1 MTSSLRRALAIAALG
16 ISVLALLG
24 LLLVARL
31 PDTHGWGEAE
41 NWGHLPLFGVLAL
54 ILLGVSRGLFPT
66 RGREGLRHY
75 LLAFAGAALLGALSE
90 LLQGL
95 AERDLS
101 AGDWAR
107 DLAGAALFLGLA
119 ASFDLRSPMQ
129 RLSPGLR
136 HGLRA
141 ALVAAF
147 LATGLPVAAWALAY
161 AERDRAFPLLL
172 DFESSWESS
181 WERRLLT
188 LQSAEL
194 IAVPPPAGWPA
205 DARGARVGKLTFSPE
220 AATAAEFTGYSG
232 FFIDEPYPDWRGYR
246 VLSFLVFSELSEA
259 VPLSLRIEDV
269 QHQTN
274 NTAPDRF
281 NLEIVARPGLQEIRV
296 PLEAVARAPATRRMD
311 MSAVRIVHLFVIQPK
326 VAFSVYVDAFRLE

>member
-1 MTSSLRRALAIAALG
+1 M
-16 ISVLALLG
+16 LALLW

-31 PDTHGWGEAE
+31 PDTHFWGEAE

-54 ILLGVSRGLFPT
+54 TLLGVSRALFPT
-66 RGREGLRHY
+66 QGRAGLRHY
-75 LLAFAGAALLGALSE
+75 LFAFAAAALLGALSE

-95 AERDLS
+95 IERDRS
-101 AGDWAR
+101 AEDWAR
-107 DLAGAALFLGLA
+107 DLAGAALFLGFA
-119 ASFDLRSPMQ
+119 ASFDPRSPMQ
-129 RLSPGLR
+129 RLSAGLR
-136 HGLRA
+136 HGIRG
-141 ALVAAF
+141 ALVATF
-147 LATGLPVAAWALAY
+147 LATGLPVAGWALAY

-172 DFESSWESS
+172 DFESSWE
-181 WERRLLT
+181 RRFLT

-194 IAVPPPAGWPA
+194 ISVPPPAGWPA
-205 DARGARVGKLTFSPE
+205 SPRGARVGKLSFSPE

-232 FFIDEPYPDWRGYR
+232 FFIDEPYPDWRGYS
-246 VLSFLVFSELSEA
+246 VLSFLVFSEGSEP
-259 VPLSLRIEDV
+259 VNLSLRIEDE

-296 PLEAVARAPATRRMD
+296 PLEAVARAPATRRND
-311 MSAVRIVHLFVIQPK
+311 MSAVRIVHLFVIQPR